1 MFQFRLDY
9 SMAYLLFLIPF
20 LAEEIVYQDSTDN
33 ALSQVDLLT
42 REIYLP
48 LLCSEQGHASSY
60 GMSADKLMDL
70 LHRLMGGVEVTQGHA
85 QVRCFNVYFS
95 RKKCN

>member
-1 MFQFRLDY
+1 MTY
-9 SMAYLLFLIPF
+9 LFLNRF
-20 LAEEIVYQDSTDN
+20 SAEEIVYQDCTEN
-33 ALSQVDLLT
+33 VLSQVDLLT

-48 LLCSEQGHASSY
+48 LLCSEQGHAYSY

-85 QVRCFNVYFS
+85 HVSICVIWFFLLEKVYF
-95 RKKCN
+95 

>member
-1 MFQFRLDY
+1 MIFEKALVDHIRVYADTNNTF
-9 SMAYLLFLIPF
+9 SFSIPG
-20 LAEEIVYQDSTDN
+20 EEIVYQDCIDN
-33 ALSQVDLLT
+33 ALLQLDLLT

-60 GMSADKLMDL
+60 GLSADKLMDL

-85 QVRCFNVYFS
+85 HVSNHY
-95 RKKCN
+95 

>member
-1 MFQFRLDY
+1 MGGSRWYIY
-9 SMAYLLFLIPF
+9 SPIPF
-20 LAEEIVYQDSTDN
+20 LAEEIVYQDCTDN

-60 GMSADKLMDL
+60 GLSADKLMDL

-85 QVRCFNVYFS
+85 HVSCYNV
-95 RKKCN
+95 